1 MRKKLVSLL
10 GMLMA
15 FMVFFVGCSS
25 EPAVKENEGSAAG
38 SEPAKVE
45 EKAETKESKET
56 ATVEGAPFVGMAFQE
71 LDNPYFVTMQE
82 SFEEACKSIG
92 AKYVITDAS
101 HDVSKQISD
110 VEDMVNQGIDILL
123 LNPADSAGIES
134 AVETAKQAGVIVV
147 CVDAQANGPIDSFVG
162 SKNYDAGYMA
172 GQAMAEELG
181 GKGKVAILD
190 GIPVV
195 PILERVKGFKAA
207 MEENPDIEIVDIQNG
222 KQERDKALEVVENMI
237 QSNPELNAIFS
248 VNDNGSL
255 GALSAIDASGKD
267 ISLYSVDGHPE
278 AIKAILEGGHF
289 KATSAQY
296 PRDQVRIG
304 LGVAL
309 AKYWGAEKVP
319 EEIPV
324 DVTLINTDNAEGFSW

>member
-1 MRKKLVSLL
+1 MRKRSFSLI

-15 FMVFFVGCSS
+15 FVLMFAGCSS
-25 EPAVKENEGSAAG
+25 EPAVKGEEGSATTTK
-38 SEPAKVE
+38 EEAKSTE
-45 EKAETKESKET
+45 KTEKASTTE
-56 ATVEGAPFVGMAFQE
+56 TVEGAPFVGIAFQE

-92 AKYVITDAS
+92 AKYIITDAA

-134 AVETAKQAGVIVV
+134 AVQTAKDAGVIVV
-147 CVDAQANGPIDSFVG
+147 CVDAQANGPIDTFVG

-172 GQAMAEELG
+172 GEAMAKELG

-195 PILERVKGFKAA
+195 PILERVKGFTEAIQQY
-207 MEENPDIEIVDIQNG
+207 PDIEIVDTQNG
-222 KQERDKALEVVENMI
+222 KQERDKALEVTENMI
-237 QSNPELNAIFS
+237 QSNGDLNAIFS
-248 VNDNGSL
+248 VNDNGAL

-278 AIKAILEGGHF
+278 AVSLILEGGHF

-304 LGVAL
+304 LGIAM
-309 AKYWGAEKVP
+309 AKYWGAEVMP
-319 EEIPV
+319 AEIPV
-324 DVTLINTDNAEGFSW
+324 DVTLINADNAEGFSW